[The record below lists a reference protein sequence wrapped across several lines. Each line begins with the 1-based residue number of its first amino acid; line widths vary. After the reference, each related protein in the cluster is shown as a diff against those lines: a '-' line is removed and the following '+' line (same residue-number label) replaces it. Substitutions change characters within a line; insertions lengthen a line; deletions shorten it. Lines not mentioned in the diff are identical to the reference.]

1 MQIPFPMPKEKMDIG
16 TLYRKAFASYKPD
29 PPAGLWKAVQ
39 QQIPASSGSFGFSG
53 LKVLLWGGAVAS
65 LVTLAVWMSPSP
77 EDIAPTNTEMIAE
90 DVQTNIPGLP
100 SPEVNKQEVAAKE
113 PAVTPPNSEERVA
126 EAVKTDKPETSI
138 VSAPV
143 EENTVEKKAVDK
155 KPDKQVEKPEPKPVE
170 SPEVK
175 AEEQKPLEKPGSEDA
190 WERHRIRSGSRTN
203 PASFRISF
211 SETQTICRGESVKI
225 GAANGVA
232 YEWEDGQTTDSI
244 LVTPDYTT
252 VYHLTVIRQD
262 DRKAEARIRVNVEE
276 CANIFIPNAFT
287 PNNDGLNDAFVVK
300 GSGIVAYHIII
311 KTQEGKT
318 VFESQDISTSWDGS
332 FAGNELETGTY
343 IYRIDYVD
351 EYGNAEVRN
360 GYILLFR

>member
-1 MQIPFPMPKEKMDIG
+1 MPKEKMDIG

-53 LKVLLWGGAVAS
+53 LKLLMWGGAVAG
-65 LVTLAVWMSPSP
+65 LVTLAVWMSDSP

-90 DVQTNIPGLP
+90 DAQKNIPSLP
-100 SPEVNKQEVAAKE
+100 SPEVNPQKAAAKE
-113 PAVTPPNSEERVA
+113 PAIIPTDTEAQAAETVKPDTP
-126 EAVKTDKPETSI
+126 EAPALA
-138 VSAPV
+138 APV
-143 EENTVEKKAVDK
+143 EEKAVDK
-155 KPDKQVEKPEPKPVE
+155 KPAKQVEKPQPQPVKSPEPK
-170 SPEVK
+170 
-175 AEEQKPLEKPGSEDA
+175 AEAQKTAEQPGSDDA

-211 SETQTICRGESVKI
+211 SETQTICRGESVMI

-232 YEWEDGQTTDSI
+232 YEWEDGQTSDSI
-244 LVTPDYTT
+244 LVAPDYTT

-300 GSGIVAYHIII
+300 GSGIVAYHIVIT
-311 KTQEGKT
+311 TQEGKT